1 MQGGGS
7 IYATSPSFSSYS
19 SNRFAEI
26 AAKVSEE
33 FFDQREELGL
43 EGDLDVSL
51 KKLVLEDE
59 QIQISSVEKSV
70 LEDEENEKESVVDE
84 DEEEDDEDFEF
95 AVVSRDTNTSPI
107 SADEIFSDGQ
117 IKPVYPVFNRH
128 LLFTGNEEDFA
139 KFREGSSIRLPL
151 KKLFIEERDPSS
163 STSSEADDLDALPD
177 GTYCV
182 WTPTKSVPPS
192 PEMRKKSNS
201 TGSSKRWRFRDLL
214 HRSNSDGKDAYVF
227 LTPESRLPKNKEKKK
242 ADNNGEKSE
251 RRISGDNIKHTTGN
265 VKSKRISG
273 EGTSSAHEAHYVR
286 NRAQKESDRR
296 KSYLPYRQDL
306 VGFFANVNGLNRT
319 LRPF

>member
-1 MQGGGS
+1 M
-7 IYATSPSFSSYS
+7 SPSFSSYS

-43 EGDLDVSL
+43 EGDLD
-51 KKLVLEDE
+51 EE
-59 QIQISSVEKSV
+59 TIEKSV
-70 LEDEENEKESVVDE
+70 LEDDENEKESVVDE
-84 DEEEDDEDFEF
+84 DEEDDEDFEF

-128 LLFTGNEEDFA
+128 LLFAGNEEDFA

-163 STSSEADDLDALPD
+163 STSSEDDLDALPD

-242 ADNNGEKSE
+242 VVNNGEKSE

-273 EGTSSAHEAHYVR
+273 DNINWHAH
-286 NRAQKESDRR
+286 
-296 KSYLPYRQDL
+296 
-306 VGFFANVNGLNRT
+306 
-319 LRPF
+319 